1 MIFLGSAGMRA
12 VDSRNKTRYSTG
24 QLCGHL
30 RSLVLAVAACVFAVS
45 ASGQVPSVVF
55 TAANGVTGICSSAAQ
70 ASCDYGGTASHI
82 AANSRGDV
90 FITVS
95 ANSSYVMEQPVNGG
109 PQVALITGLG
119 GSYGGHSI
127 YVDSSNN
134 VWVPDTGDAQILFI
148 PFVNGS
154 YPTNVAHSGM
164 ANCSAFPVPA
174 TQTTSCVVPLG
185 YPGNLGYYVQVGDM
199 GIDAAGNLYLLDK
212 YTGGNFYG
220 GVDVL
225 IQVSAAT
232 GAFTLLSTTLQNDAS
247 AQIAVSSAGDVFVVD
262 YGSVTYFPAGH
273 YSSPVG
279 VPNLNGPNGV
289 SMDASGNV
297 FITNNS
303 ANNIIEIPRVAGSY
317 NVGTQFVVANKLS
330 TAYTSNASQGVAIDG
345 FGKITYAGSYPN
357 SLSAL
362 TVGSLSFGNT
372 ALTTS
377 SGALTLNLAF
387 NASVNF
393 GTFSIVGPTGAFAVS
408 TTTCAKANAYLIG
421 GACSA
426 SVVYTATAVGPQ
438 TAQLLAFDNSG
449 NLLGHA
455 TLSGNGTGPQL
466 TVDPGTVSSIGS
478 GWTAPGAIAID
489 PVGNL
494 YVADASTG
502 SIYKT
507 TAGGSTKTTVAT
519 GFNGP
524 TAVAVDAGGNLYVG
538 DAGNAQIVEV
548 PYATAT
554 STYGSKIVLLTGLK
568 GASGLALDNV
578 GNLYVADSGNA
589 RVLRLASSGGQ
600 AVGSLVTVFGSG
612 YTAPVAVAVDSG
624 GAKVYVADSGQ
635 VIQTGILTGT
645 NVTVLSGLTTA
656 AGLAVDAGGSL
667 FAVDS
672 GAKTIVRLPNIG
684 GALNANYKLTVGT
697 IVTAPKGI
705 AADAS
710 GSLYVTDPTNSAVG
724 TMVRSTG
731 ALNFG
736 TVNVLTPSS
745 TVAATISDSGTSA
758 LTFASPYYVAAGNTS
773 SFTVQSSSTCA
784 SGATIQ
790 PGAQCTVAA
799 IFTPQAPGALSDT
812 LSFTGTSGKLVLS
825 GSGAQ
830 LAKTNLTVVQTS
842 PTGTPSFGQP
852 VVITATVA
860 PQTGTGTPTGTVT
873 FYLDTVAQTPVSL
886 SGTSATFTF
895 STLTGGVH
903 SITASYSGDSTFAY
917 SSANTLTLTIAKAS
931 TAISTV
937 ALSSVFTN
945 STPVS
950 QAPGVAVTFTATG
963 LPAKATG
970 TVSFYSGTNLLA
982 SGTVIAGAATAST
995 STLAVGL
1002 YNVTASYSGDANYIG
1017 SSSPAGV
1024 ALLISNPTISMT
1036 TTATTIIGGGPA
1048 ITLNFTSVSGFNDTA
1063 DLSCAGLPKYAACAF
1078 APAYVKVSSTQPGQ
1092 VALSVVINQP
1102 PVIAVPGSMG
1112 GLGAGQGSGRAGIV
1126 LSMLLLLPSALAGFW
1141 LRGRR
1146 RRSARFAGFALTLL
1160 LLLGASVSGLSGCG
1174 GTSTAS
1180 YATPKGTTALTVNA
1194 TISIPNPT
1202 GPGYIPN
1209 PPPAQSLQLQLI
1221 VN

>member
-1 MIFLGSAGMRA
+1 MCA
-12 VDSRNKTRYSTG
+12 VDNGNRTLYSNRWVRR
-24 QLCGHL
+24 QL
-30 RSLVLAVAACVFAVS
+30 RSLMLPGAACLVAPS
-45 ASGQVPSVVF
+45 ASAPVPSVVF
-55 TAANGVTGICSSAAQ
+55 TAANGITGICSSAAQ

-90 FITVS
+90 FVTVS

-109 PQVALITGLG
+109 AQIALITGLG

-148 PFVNGS
+148 PFVSGS
-154 YPTNVAHSGM
+154 YPSNVAHGGM
-164 ANCSAFPVPA
+164 ANCTAFPVPA
-174 TQTTSCVVPLG
+174 TQTTSCIVPLS

-303 ANNIIEIPRVAGSY
+303 AGNIIEIPRVAGAY
-317 NVGTQFVVANKLS
+317 NVGTQFVVSNKLS
-330 TAYTSNASQGVAIDG
+330 TGYTSNASQGVAIDG

-372 ALTTS
+372 ALTAS

-393 GTFSIVGPTGAFAVS
+393 GTFSIVGPTGSFAVS
-408 TTTCAKANAYLIG
+408 TTTCGKGNAYLIG
-421 GACSA
+421 GSCVV

-438 TAQLLAFDNSG
+438 TAQLIAFDNSG

-455 TLSGNGTGPQL
+455 TLSGNGTGSQL
-466 TVDPGTVSSIGS
+466 TVDPGTVSAIGS
-478 GWTAPGAIAID
+478 GWSAPGAIAID
-489 PVGNL
+489 PSGNL
-494 YVADASTG
+494 YIADASTG
-502 SIYKT
+502 NIYKT
-507 TAGGSTKTTVAT
+507 AAGSSSKTTVAT
-519 GFNGP
+519 GFNAP

-554 STYGSKIVLLTGLK
+554 GTYGAHVVLLTGLK

-600 AVGSLVTVFGSG
+600 LVGSLVTIFGSG
-612 YTAPVAVAVDSG
+612 FTAPVAVAVDSG
-624 GAKVYVADSGQ
+624 GAQVYVADSGQ
-635 VIQTGILTGT
+635 VIQVGILTGT

-684 GALNANYKLTVGT
+684 GALNANFKLTVGT

-705 AADAS
+705 ATDAS
-710 GSLYVTDPTNSAVG
+710 GSLYVTDATNGAVG
-724 TMVRSTG
+724 TMLRSAG

-758 LTFASPYYVAAGNTS
+758 LTLASPYFVAAGNTS
-773 SFTVQSSSTCA
+773 SFAVQSSSTCA
-784 SGATIQ
+784 AAATLQ

-799 IFTPQAPGALSDT
+799 VFTPQAPGALSDT
-812 LSFTGTSGKLVLS
+812 LTFTGTSGKLVLS

-860 PQTGTGTPTGTVT
+860 PQTGTGTPTGSVT

-886 SGTSATFTF
+886 TGSSATFTF
-895 STLTGGVH
+895 STLTGGTH
-903 SITASYSGDSTFAY
+903 AITASYSGDNTFAY

-931 TAISTV
+931 TTISNV
-937 ALSSVFTN
+937 VLSSVFTN

-982 SGTVIAGAATAST
+982 SGTVIGGAATAST
-995 STLAVGL
+995 TTLAVGL
-1002 YNVTASYSGDANYIG
+1002 YGVTATYSGDPNYIA
-1017 SSSPAGV
+1017 SSSGSAVP
-1024 ALLISNPTISMT
+1024 LLISAPTISMT
-1036 TTATTIIGGGPA
+1036 TSATSIIGGGPA
-1048 ITLNFTSVSGFNDTA
+1048 ITLNFISVSGFNDTA
-1063 DLSCAGLPKYAACAF
+1063 DLSCANLPKYAACAF

-1102 PVIAVPGSMG
+1102 PVIVVPGSLG
-1112 GLGAGQGSGRAGIV
+1112 GWSAGHGSGRAGTV
-1126 LSMLLLLPSALAGFW
+1126 LSLLLLLPTALAGLW
-1141 LRGRR
+1141 LRGRGR
-1146 RRSARFAGFALTLL
+1146 RAARFAGSALTLL
-1160 LLLGASVSGLSGCG
+1160 LLLGASIAGLSGCG
-1174 GTSTAS
+1174 GTSTSS
-1180 YATPKGTTALTVNA
+1180 YATPKGTTTLTVNA
-1194 TISIPNPT
+1194 TVSVAS
-1202 GPGYIPN
+1202 GSGYQLN